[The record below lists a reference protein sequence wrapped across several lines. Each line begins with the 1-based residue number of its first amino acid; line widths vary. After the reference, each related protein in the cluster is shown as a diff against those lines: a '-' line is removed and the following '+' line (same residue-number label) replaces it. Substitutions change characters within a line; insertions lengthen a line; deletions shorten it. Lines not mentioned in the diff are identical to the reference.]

1 MKKGLFKIL
10 LFILLLLPLSAKA
23 EVKFA
28 LSKSADNLKPGSNF
42 SVTIKVTGVD
52 SVNAVTNFSLNLNY
66 KSSAL
71 TYTGGES
78 GIANIGVNGENITIA
93 YDAARAGS
101 SIGNN
106 FDAATLNFTINNGV
120 KSGDYA
126 LSLNSGCEINGA
138 AASCSSN
145 STSINVAA
153 LSGNANLNSLKIPN
167 ATLKPAFDKNTTE
180 YDADIKDIT
189 EITINATAQD
199 PNAKIQV
206 SDNYKSLVKGENI
219 VKIVVTSENGTTKT
233 YTIKVNLTLT
243 PTDEE
248 KLKADASL
256 KSITIKGQKI
266 DFKSDEKKYY
276 LNVKYDIKKLTIKA
290 EPTNPNAT
298 VKITGQDKLLVG
310 KNTIKI
316 EVKSEDE
323 TTNDTYQIIVNR
335 EEEKKQI
342 TKTCPDSTST
352 REWIIFSI
360 SMLVTFT
367 LGIVLGFFL
376 CKKDILVKIKNK
388 LFKKKNKEEPVAIE
402 TLSDTIDLSNVK
414 KEIKK
419 DNKKKQ

>member
-1 MKKGLFKIL
+1 MEYIGH
-10 LFILLLLPLSAKA
+10 
-23 EVKFA
+23 
-28 LSKSADNLKPGSNF
+28 
-42 SVTIKVTGVD
+42 SVCNDPV
-52 SVNAVTNFSLNLNY
+52 Y
-66 KSSAL
+66 
-71 TYTGGES
+71 
-78 GIANIGVNGENITIA
+78 
-93 YDAARAGS
+93 
-101 SIGNN
+101 GNH
-106 FDAATLNFTINNGV
+106 
-120 KSGDYA
+120 
-126 LSLNSGCEINGA
+126 
-138 AASCSSN
+138 
-145 STSINVAA
+145 
-153 LSGNANLNSLKIPN
+153 
-167 ATLKPAFDKNTTE
+167 KNTTE

-199 PNAKIQV
+199 PNAKIQI

-276 LNVKYDIKKLTIKA
+276 LNVKYGIKKLTIKA

-316 EVKSEDE
+316 EITSEDE
-323 TTNDTYQIIVNR
+323 TTNDSYQIIVNR

-376 CKKDILVKIKNK
+376 CKKDVLVKIKNK

>member
-248 KLKADASL
+248 K
-256 KSITIKGQKI
+256 
-266 DFKSDEKKYY
+266 KKYY
-276 LNVKYDIKKLTIKA
+276 LNVKYGIKKLTIKA

-316 EVKSEDE
+316 EIKSEDE

-376 CKKDILVKIKNK
+376 CKKDVLVKIKNK